1 MCYRPK
7 PEIKR
12 APARKPVNEDLERK
26 LQKLEAELVLLRREN
41 ENPRAGWLTVMRNTG
56 FLFLALSAVFLLGGH
71 NGAIGSS
78 NALKSMFEILGTLT
92 LVLGLWS
99 LVWSFKPVVGL
110 VMTSAV
116 SGKAG

>member
-41 ENPRAGWLTVMRNTG
+41 ENTRAGWLTVMRNTG

-71 NGAIGSS
+71 NSS